1 MAENPAHGQDV
12 TELLHRWKGGER
24 GALDRLT
31 SLVYD
36 ELHRIA
42 SRALSRERADHT
54 LQSTALVHEAFVRLV
69 DQTRVEWQSRA
80 HFFGLAAQLMRRILV
95 DHARRTSRRKR
106 GGDAI
111 NVALEVVGDVADREG
126 MDLADTLTIDEALRK
141 LEALDPVQGHIVEL
155 RFFGGLTIE
164 ETADVVGLSP
174 TSVKREWAVA
184 KAWLH
189 REVSGLSA

>member
-1 MAENPAHGQDV
+1 MAENAAHGPDV

-31 SLVYD
+31 PLVYD

-95 DHARRTSRRKR
+95 DYARRTGRRKR

-111 NVALEVVGDVADREG
+111 NVALEVVGDVADREA

-141 LEALDPVQGHIVEL
+141 LEALDPVQGRIVEL

-184 KAWLH
+184 KAWLY